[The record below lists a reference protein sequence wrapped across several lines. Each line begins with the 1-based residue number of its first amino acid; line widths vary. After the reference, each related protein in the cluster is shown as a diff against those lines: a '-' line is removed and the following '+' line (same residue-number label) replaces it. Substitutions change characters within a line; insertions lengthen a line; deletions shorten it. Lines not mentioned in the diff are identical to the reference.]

1 MDEIVSLLQMLPE
14 DEQVHVANK
23 ALQYI
28 IAAKNYSMVVIP
40 DDFAKL
46 CLQSMEHLKQV
57 GRYNVVYGLI
67 QGLGIMR
74 EDKSD
79 SRFPSRRMPMGLLE
93 YMISFYSAPSINQV
107 IIHV

>member
-1 MDEIVSLLQMLPE
+1 MSLLQMLPE
-14 DEQVHVANK
+14 DEEVHAANK
-23 ALQYI
+23 ALQY

-40 DDFAKL
+40 DDFVKL
-46 CLQSMEHLKQV
+46 CLRSMEHLKQV